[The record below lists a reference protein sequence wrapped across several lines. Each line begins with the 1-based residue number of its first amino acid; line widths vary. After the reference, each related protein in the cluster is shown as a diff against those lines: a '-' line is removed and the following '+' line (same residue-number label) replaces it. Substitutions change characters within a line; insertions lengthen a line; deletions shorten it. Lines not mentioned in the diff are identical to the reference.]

1 MLRPWGSAWT
11 AHVATAL
18 TPPGVHPATAAAA
31 AAKRLTQQSQQQQ
44 QPAAK
49 HHLVHLSLQSSLL
62 IVVVLLQLY
71 ILLHGRLGSSLCSG
85 SPAHHLQWCAP
96 ALEQQAAELQDLQ
109 L

>member
-1 MLRPWGSAWT
+1 
-11 AHVATAL
+11 VAAAL

-31 AAKRLTQQSQQQQ
+31 AKRVTQESQQQQ
-44 QPAAK
+44 QQQQHLGSPASSS

-71 ILLHGRLGSSLCSG
+71 ILLHGRLGSLCSG
-85 SPAHHLQWCAP
+85 APAHHLQWCAP
-96 ALEQQAAELQDLQ
+96 ALEQQTAELQDLQ